1 MPIEA
6 IAVAAEKVAE
16 VSAKAAEVGAKTAE
30 ASKKAVDISK
40 RVDVTKAV
48 ADGPAKGID
57 ISKRIVP
64 EGTVGNATK
73 EVASSDLK
81 EVAKEYI
88 SDLKAKSSVA
98 DTIKD
103 NCIDVNKLEK
113 VSPDKVAEM
122 REQFDDNKAKLR
134 KEWEA
139 INNKEWPRY
148 KQDVYNDNGVRIRKA
163 GDCYDAHH
171 IQPLSMGGANE
182 ASNLTPLDLSKHS
195 EIHSSG
201 GSCTK
206 LVEKFEGV
214 GK

>member
-6 IAVAAEKVAE
+6 IAVAVE
-16 VSAKAAEVGAKTAE
+16 KAAEISAKVTEVSVKTAE
-30 ASKKAVDISK
+30 TGKKAVDISK

-48 ADGPAKGID
+48 VDGPGKGID

-64 EGTVGNATK
+64 EGAK
-73 EVASSDLK
+73 EVSAADLK
-81 EVAKEYI
+81 EAAKEYI
-88 SDLKAKSSVA
+88 SDLKSKSTVA
-98 DTIKD
+98 DTIKE
-103 NCIDVNKLEK
+103 NCIDVNKLER

-134 KEWEA
+134 KEWES

-195 EIHSSG
+195 EIHSSS